1 MNDVPGSP
9 SDDLVAAVAALR
21 GKLDAWHAVV
31 EGVAAESD
39 DDPTE
44 ALADPRLEAA
54 QDTFYES
61 LAAFEAA
68 TLPVL
73 GMIVLDD
80 DKDADSADSE
90 QILEDDFFVHF
101 VVGVSDDD
109 SPDRLG
115 DAFELVNTAG
125 GELSDRLESAGFTV
139 KHFSAS
145 RGELEF
151 DDVDEDE

>member
-1 MNDVPGSP
+1 MSATE
-9 SDDLVAAVAALR
+9 DLRAAVAELHTR
-21 GKLDAWHAVV
+21 LDSWKAVV

-39 DDPTE
+39 NDPTE

-54 QDTFYES
+54 QDAFYET
-61 LAAFEAA
+61 LGNFEAA

-80 DKDADSADSE
+80 DTAEDDSGE
-90 QILEDDFFVHF
+90 VLEDDFFVHY
-101 VVGVSDDD
+101 VVAVNEGD

-115 DAFELVNTAG
+115 EAFVTVNQANRAV
-125 GELSDRLESAGFTV
+125 SDRLMSEGFLVRSFT
-139 KHFSAS
+139 AS

>member
-1 MNDVPGSP
+1 MSP
-9 SDDLVAAVAALR
+9 TDELRASVADLHAR
-21 GKLDAWHAVV
+21 LDSWQAVV

-54 QDTFYES
+54 QDAFYEA
-61 LAAFEAA
+61 LGTFEAA

-80 DKDADSADSE
+80 GAAEDDDSG
-90 QILEDDFFVHF
+90 QVLEDDFFVHF
-101 VVGVSDDD
+101 VVAVNDGD
-109 SPDRLG
+109 SPDRLL
-115 DAFELVNTAG
+115 DAFSTVNSAN
-125 GELSDRLESAGFTV
+125 LAVSDRLMSEGFLVRSFT
-139 KHFSAS
+139 AS

>member
-1 MNDVPGSP
+1 MSATE
-9 SDDLVAAVAALR
+9 DLRTVVAELHAR
-21 GKLDAWHAVV
+21 LDSWQAVV

-54 QDTFYES
+54 QDAFYETLS
-61 LAAFEAA
+61 SFEAA

-73 GMIVLDD
+73 GMIVLDNDATGD
-80 DKDADSADSE
+80 DSGE
-90 QILEDDFFVHF
+90 VLEDDFFVHY
-101 VVGVSDDD
+101 VVAVNEGD

-115 DAFELVNTAG
+115 EAFVTVNNANRKVSDQLMSEGFLVR
-125 GELSDRLESAGFTV
+125 SFT
-139 KHFSAS
+139 AS

-151 DDVDEDE
+151 DDIDEDE

>member
-1 MNDVPGSP
+1 VSAT
-9 SDDLVAAVAALR
+9 DDLRAAVAELHAR
-21 GKLDAWHAVV
+21 LDSWQAVV

-54 QDTFYES
+54 QDAFYET
-61 LAAFEAA
+61 LGNFEAA

-80 DKDADSADSE
+80 EISE
-90 QILEDDFFVHF
+90 DDGEVLEDDFFVHY
-101 VVGVSDDD
+101 VVAVNEGD

-115 DAFELVNTAG
+115 EAFVTVNNASRAV
-125 GELSDRLESAGFTV
+125 SDRLMSEGFLVRSFT
-139 KHFSAS
+139 AS

>member
-1 MNDVPGSP
+1 VSATE
-9 SDDLVAAVAALR
+9 DLRTAVAELHAR
-21 GKLDAWHAVV
+21 LDSWQAVV

-54 QDTFYES
+54 QDAFYETLS
-61 LAAFEAA
+61 SFEAA

-80 DKDADSADSE
+80 AANADDDSDE
-90 QILEDDFFVHF
+90 ILEDDFFVHY
-101 VVGVSDDD
+101 VVAVNEGD

-115 DAFELVNTAG
+115 EAFVTVNNANRKVSDQLMSEGFLVR
-125 GELSDRLESAGFTV
+125 SFT
-139 KHFSAS
+139 AS

-151 DDVDEDE
+151 DDIDEDE

>member
-1 MNDVPGSP
+1 MTAIE
-9 SDDLVAAVAALR
+9 DLRASVAELHAR
-21 GKLDAWHAVV
+21 IDSWQAVV

-54 QDTFYES
+54 QDAFYET
-61 LAAFEAA
+61 LRTFEAA

-73 GMIVLDD
+73 GMIVLADGGNVDD
-80 DKDADSADSE
+80 SGDV
-90 QILEDDFFVHF
+90 LEDDFFVHF
-101 VVGVSDDD
+101 VVAVNEGD

-115 DAFELVNTAG
+115 DAFSTVNNANREVSGRLMSEGFLVR
-125 GELSDRLESAGFTV
+125 SFT
-139 KHFSAS
+139 AS

-151 DDVDEDE
+151 DDLDEDE

>member
-1 MNDVPGSP
+1 VSATE
-9 SDDLVAAVAALR
+9 DLGTVVAELHAR
-21 GKLDAWHAVV
+21 LDSWQAVV

-54 QDTFYES
+54 QDAFYEALS
-61 LAAFEAA
+61 SFEAA

-80 DKDADSADSE
+80 DTTDDDESG
-90 QILEDDFFVHF
+90 QILEDDFFVHY
-101 VVGVSDDD
+101 VVAVNEGD

-115 DAFELVNTAG
+115 EAFVTVNNAN
-125 GELSDRLESAGFTV
+125 LAVSDRLMSEGFLVRSFT
-139 KHFSAS
+139 AS

-151 DDVDEDE
+151 DDIDEDE

>member
-1 MNDVPGSP
+1 MTATE
-9 SDDLVAAVAALR
+9 DLRTVVAELHAR
-21 GKLDAWHAVV
+21 LDSWQAVV

-54 QDTFYES
+54 QDAFYES
-61 LAAFEAA
+61 LSSFEAA

-73 GMIVLDD
+73 GMIVLDNDATGD
-80 DKDADSADSE
+80 DSGE
-90 QILEDDFFVHF
+90 VLEDDFFVHY
-101 VVGVSDDD
+101 VVAVNEGD

-115 DAFELVNTAG
+115 EAFVTVNNANRKVSDQLMSEGFLVR
-125 GELSDRLESAGFTV
+125 SFT
-139 KHFSAS
+139 AS

-151 DDVDEDE
+151 DDIDEDE

>member
-1 MNDVPGSP
+1 VTATE
-9 SDDLVAAVAALR
+9 DLRTVVAELHAR
-21 GKLDAWHAVV
+21 LDSWQAVV

-54 QDTFYES
+54 QDAFYETLS
-61 LAAFEAA
+61 SFEAA

-73 GMIVLDD
+73 GMIVLDG
-80 DKDADSADSE
+80 DATGDESGE
-90 QILEDDFFVHF
+90 VLEDDFFVHY
-101 VVGVSDDD
+101 VVAVNEGD

-115 DAFELVNTAG
+115 EAFVTVNNANRKVSDQLMSEGFLVR
-125 GELSDRLESAGFTV
+125 SFT
-139 KHFSAS
+139 AS

-151 DDVDEDE
+151 DDIDEDE

>member
-1 MNDVPGSP
+1 MTATE
-9 SDDLVAAVAALR
+9 DLRTVVAELHAR
-21 GKLDAWHAVV
+21 LDSWQAVV

-54 QDTFYES
+54 QDAFYETLS
-61 LAAFEAA
+61 SFEAA

-80 DKDADSADSE
+80 AANSDDESGE
-90 QILEDDFFVHF
+90 ILEDDFFVHY
-101 VVGVSDDD
+101 VVAVNEGD

-115 DAFELVNTAG
+115 EAFVTVNNANRKVSDQLMSEGFLVR
-125 GELSDRLESAGFTV
+125 SFT
-139 KHFSAS
+139 AS

-151 DDVDEDE
+151 DDIDEDE

>member
-1 MNDVPGSP
+1 MSATE
-9 SDDLVAAVAALR
+9 DLRAAVAELHAR
-21 GKLDAWHAVV
+21 LDSWTAVV

-39 DDPTE
+39 NDPTE

-54 QDTFYES
+54 QDAFYET
-61 LAAFEAA
+61 LGYFEAA

-80 DKDADSADSE
+80 DTAEDDSGE
-90 QILEDDFFVHF
+90 VLEDDFFVHY
-101 VVGVSDDD
+101 VVAVNEGD

-115 DAFELVNTAG
+115 EAFVTVNQANRAV
-125 GELSDRLESAGFTV
+125 SDRLMSEGFLVRSFT
-139 KHFSAS
+139 AS

>member
-1 MNDVPGSP
+1 VTATE
-9 SDDLVAAVAALR
+9 DLRAAVAELHAR
-21 GKLDAWHAVV
+21 LDSWQAVV

-54 QDTFYES
+54 QDAFYATLS
-61 LAAFEAA
+61 SFEAA

-80 DKDADSADSE
+80 ATDDDSGE
-90 QILEDDFFVHF
+90 VLEDDFFVHY
-101 VVGVSDDD
+101 VVAVNEGD

-115 DAFELVNTAG
+115 EAFVTVNNANLKVSDQLTSEGFLVR
-125 GELSDRLESAGFTV
+125 SFT
-139 KHFSAS
+139 AS

-151 DDVDEDE
+151 DDIDEDE

>member
-1 MNDVPGSP
+1 VSATE
-9 SDDLVAAVAALR
+9 DLRAAVAAMHAR
-21 GKLDAWHAVV
+21 LDSWQAVV

-54 QDTFYES
+54 QDSFYEA
-61 LAAFEAA
+61 LATFEAA
-68 TLPVL
+68 ALPVL

-80 DKDADSADSE
+80 DTGEDDAGE
-90 QILEDDFFVHF
+90 VLEDDFFVHY
-101 VVGVSDDD
+101 VVAVNEGD

-115 DAFELVNTAG
+115 EAFVTVNNANRAV
-125 GELSDRLESAGFTV
+125 SDRLMSEGFLVRSFT
-139 KHFSAS
+139 AS

>member
-1 MNDVPGSP
+1 MTATE
-9 SDDLVAAVAALR
+9 DLRAVVAELHAR
-21 GKLDAWHAVV
+21 LDSWQAVV
-31 EGVAAESD
+31 EGVAAESE

-54 QDTFYES
+54 QDAFYEALS
-61 LAAFEAA
+61 SFEAA

-80 DKDADSADSE
+80 AATADDAGE
-90 QILEDDFFVHF
+90 ILEDDFFVHY
-101 VVGVSDDD
+101 VVAVNEGD

-115 DAFELVNTAG
+115 EAFVTVNNANRKVSDQLMSEGFLVR
-125 GELSDRLESAGFTV
+125 SFT
-139 KHFSAS
+139 AS

-151 DDVDEDE
+151 DDIDEDE

>member
-1 MNDVPGSP
+1 VSATE
-9 SDDLVAAVAALR
+9 DLRTVVAELHTRLDSWQAA
-21 GKLDAWHAVV
+21 V

-39 DDPTE
+39 DDPRE

-54 QDTFYES
+54 QDAFYEALS
-61 LAAFEAA
+61 SFEAA

-80 DKDADSADSE
+80 AAIADDESGEA
-90 QILEDDFFVHF
+90 LEDDFFVHY
-101 VVGVSDDD
+101 VVAVNEGD

-115 DAFELVNTAG
+115 EAFVTVNNANRKVSDQLMSEGFLVR
-125 GELSDRLESAGFTV
+125 SFT
-139 KHFSAS
+139 AS

>member
-1 MNDVPGSP
+1 VTATE
-9 SDDLVAAVAALR
+9 DLRAAVTELHAR
-21 GKLDAWHAVV
+21 LDSWQAVV

-54 QDTFYES
+54 QDSFYGA
-61 LAAFEAA
+61 LGTFEAA

-80 DKDADSADSE
+80 DAGEDDAGE
-90 QILEDDFFVHF
+90 VLEDDFFVHY
-101 VVGVSDDD
+101 VVAVNEGD

-115 DAFELVNTAG
+115 EAFVTVNNANRAI
-125 GELSDRLESAGFTV
+125 SDRLMSEGFLVRSFT
-139 KHFSAS
+139 AS

>member
-1 MNDVPGSP
+1 MSATE
-9 SDDLVAAVAALR
+9 DLRTVVAELHAR
-21 GKLDAWHAVV
+21 LDSWQAVV

-54 QDTFYES
+54 QDAFYETLS
-61 LAAFEAA
+61 SFEAA

-73 GMIVLDD
+73 GMIVLDN
-80 DKDADSADSE
+80 DATGDESGE
-90 QILEDDFFVHF
+90 VLEDDFFVHY
-101 VVGVSDDD
+101 VVAVNEGD

-115 DAFELVNTAG
+115 EAFVTVNNANRKVSDQLMSEGFLVR
-125 GELSDRLESAGFTV
+125 SFT
-139 KHFSAS
+139 AS

-151 DDVDEDE
+151 DDIDEDE

>member
-1 MNDVPGSP
+1 VTATE
-9 SDDLVAAVAALR
+9 DLRAVVSELHAR
-21 GKLDAWHAVV
+21 LDSWQAVV

-54 QDTFYES
+54 QDAFYETLS
-61 LAAFEAA
+61 SFEAA

-73 GMIVLDD
+73 GMIVLDNTTGD
-80 DKDADSADSE
+80 DESGE
-90 QILEDDFFVHF
+90 VLEDDFFVHY
-101 VVGVSDDD
+101 VVAVNEGD

-115 DAFELVNTAG
+115 EAFVTVNDANRKVSDQLMSQGFLVR
-125 GELSDRLESAGFTV
+125 SFT
-139 KHFSAS
+139 AS

-151 DDVDEDE
+151 DDIDEDE

>member
-1 MNDVPGSP
+1 VSP
-9 SDDLVAAVAALR
+9 TDELRASVAELHAR
-21 GKLDAWHAVV
+21 LDSWQAVV

-54 QDTFYES
+54 QDAFYEA
-61 LAAFEAA
+61 LGAFEAA

-80 DKDADSADSE
+80 ATEDDDLG
-90 QILEDDFFVHF
+90 QVLEDDFFVHF
-101 VVGVSDDD
+101 VVAVNEGD
-109 SPDRLG
+109 SPDRLI
-115 DAFELVNTAG
+115 DAFSTVNDANL
-125 GELSDRLESAGFTV
+125 EVSDRLMSEGFLVRSFT
-139 KHFSAS
+139 AS

-151 DDVDEDE
+151 DDADEDE

>member
-1 MNDVPGSP
+1 MSATE
-9 SDDLVAAVAALR
+9 DLRTVVAELHAR
-21 GKLDAWHAVV
+21 LDSWQAVV

-54 QDTFYES
+54 QDAFYETLS
-61 LAAFEAA
+61 SFEAA

-80 DKDADSADSE
+80 AANADDDSGE
-90 QILEDDFFVHF
+90 ILEDDFFVHY
-101 VVGVSDDD
+101 VVAVNEGD

-115 DAFELVNTAG
+115 EAFVTVNNANRKVSDQLMSEGFLVR
-125 GELSDRLESAGFTV
+125 SFT
-139 KHFSAS
+139 AS

-151 DDVDEDE
+151 DDIDEDE

>member
-1 MNDVPGSP
+1 MTATE
-9 SDDLVAAVAALR
+9 DLRAAVTELHAR
-21 GKLDAWHAVV
+21 LDSWQAVV

-54 QDTFYES
+54 QDSFYEA
-61 LAAFEAA
+61 LGTFEAA

-80 DKDADSADSE
+80 DAGEDEAGE
-90 QILEDDFFVHF
+90 VLEDDFFVHY
-101 VVGVSDDD
+101 VVAVNEGD

-115 DAFELVNTAG
+115 EAFVTVNNANRAI
-125 GELSDRLESAGFTV
+125 SDRLMSEGFLVRSFT
-139 KHFSAS
+139 AS

>member
-1 MNDVPGSP
+1 MTAREDLRAAM
-9 SDDLVAAVAALR
+9 DDLHARL
-21 GKLDAWHAVV
+21 GAWHAVV

-39 DDPTE
+39 DDPAE

-54 QDTFYES
+54 QDGFYEALS
-61 LAAFEAA
+61 SFEAA

-80 DKDADSADSE
+80 EDDGDGDSGAA
-90 QILEDDFFVHF
+90 LEDDFFVHF
-101 VVGVSDDD
+101 VVGVPADD

-115 DAFELVNTAG
+115 EAFDVVNSAG
-125 GELSDRLESAGFTV
+125 VQASDRLTSAGFLV

-151 DDVDEDE
+151 DDVDEDGPE

>member
-1 MNDVPGSP
+1 MTAIE
-9 SDDLVAAVAALR
+9 DLRSVVAELHAR
-21 GKLDAWHAVV
+21 LDSWQAVV
-31 EGVAAESD
+31 EGVAAESE

-54 QDTFYES
+54 QDAFYETLS
-61 LAAFEAA
+61 GFEAA

-80 DKDADSADSE
+80 AATADDAGE
-90 QILEDDFFVHF
+90 ILEDDFFVHY
-101 VVGVSDDD
+101 VVAVNEGD

-115 DAFELVNTAG
+115 EAFVTVNNANRKVSDQLMSEGFLVR
-125 GELSDRLESAGFTV
+125 SFT
-139 KHFSAS
+139 AS

-151 DDVDEDE
+151 DDIDEDE

>member
-1 MNDVPGSP
+1 VTATE
-9 SDDLVAAVAALR
+9 DLRTVVAELHAR
-21 GKLDAWHAVV
+21 LDSWQAVV
-31 EGVAAESD
+31 EGVAAESG

-54 QDTFYES
+54 QDAFYES
-61 LAAFEAA
+61 LSSFEAA

-80 DKDADSADSE
+80 AATADDSGE
-90 QILEDDFFVHF
+90 ILEDDFFVHY
-101 VVGVSDDD
+101 VVAVNEGD

-115 DAFELVNTAG
+115 EAFVTVNNANRKVSDQLMSEGFLVR
-125 GELSDRLESAGFTV
+125 SFT
-139 KHFSAS
+139 AS

-151 DDVDEDE
+151 DDIDEDE

>member
-1 MNDVPGSP
+1 MSATEE
-9 SDDLVAAVAALR
+9 LRAAVAELHAR
-21 GKLDAWHAVV
+21 LDSWQAVV

-54 QDTFYES
+54 QDSFYEA
-61 LAAFEAA
+61 LGTFEAA

-80 DKDADSADSE
+80 DAGEDDAGE
-90 QILEDDFFVHF
+90 VLEDDFFVHY
-101 VVGVSDDD
+101 VVAVNEGD

-115 DAFELVNTAG
+115 EAFVTVNKANLKVSDQLMSEGFLVR
-125 GELSDRLESAGFTV
+125 SFT
-139 KHFSAS
+139 AS

-151 DDVDEDE
+151 DDIDEDE

>member
-1 MNDVPGSP
+1 MSATE
-9 SDDLVAAVAALR
+9 DLRTAVAALHAR
-21 GKLDAWHAVV
+21 LDSWQAVV

-39 DDPTE
+39 NDPTE

-54 QDTFYES
+54 QDAFYET
-61 LAAFEAA
+61 LAHFEAT

-80 DKDADSADSE
+80 DSSDDDSGE
-90 QILEDDFFVHF
+90 VLEDDFFVHY
-101 VVGVSDDD
+101 VVAVNEGD

-115 DAFELVNTAG
+115 EAFVTVNNANRAVSDQLMSEGFLVR
-125 GELSDRLESAGFTV
+125 SFT
-139 KHFSAS
+139 AS

>member
-1 MNDVPGSP
+1 MNDVPGRP

-21 GKLDAWHAVV
+21 ARLDAWHAVV

-54 QDTFYES
+54 QDGFYES

-80 DKDADSADSE
+80 KDADPADAE
-90 QILEDDFFVHF
+90 RILEDDFFVHL

-109 SPDRLG
+109 APDRLG

>member
-1 MNDVPGSP
+1 MTAAE
-9 SDDLVAAVAALR
+9 DLRTVVAELHAR
-21 GKLDAWHAVV
+21 LDSWQAVV

-54 QDTFYES
+54 QDAFYETLS
-61 LAAFEAA
+61 SFEAA

-80 DKDADSADSE
+80 DANADDDSGE
-90 QILEDDFFVHF
+90 ILEDDFFVHY
-101 VVGVSDDD
+101 VVAVNEGD

-115 DAFELVNTAG
+115 EAFVTVNNANRKVSDQLMSEGFLVR
-125 GELSDRLESAGFTV
+125 SFT
-139 KHFSAS
+139 AS

-151 DDVDEDE
+151 DDIDEDE